1 MARLNVK
8 LRSKI
13 SGLVLVLVAL
23 DSSGLT
29 LGRVRGAAIVGQP
42 LDVTIPV
49 QLEADENLASLC
61 VEADVFHADTKQDP
75 ARVRVNVEPAQ
86 QAQTANVR
94 VVSNSFVDEPVVTV
108 YLKAGCNQKMTR
120 RYVML
125 ADFPSEATTPASPLL
140 LPQISAGAP
149 AGGPGSSAIGAAWAA
164 TTPSTGAALAE
175 MRNVGKALPLVN
187 AAVAP
192 DSTGASAAAPKAPAR
207 AKAAPAPKPAKAPK
221 AEKLPKTLVP
231 TKAASTVAAKPA
243 EKPAASP
250 TAGQS
255 RLKLDP
261 LMLLSDRVATL
272 ESAPITPTPEASKD
286 AARIQSLEDS
296 VKTLVTLA
304 SRNEASM
311 VEMRARVLKAESDHI
326 SINWIYALV
335 ALLLASLAAIAWLWS
350 RGQNNPGHAARN
362 NSGEEWWSGSRNI
375 DSAHGVGADHD
386 EDAAN
391 EAAPS
396 QISAQIP
403 LRAAPHRADLP
414 PASPR
419 VARDDLPTQV
429 DVSLLE
435 MSESGF
441 DKLMR
446 SERPRSADHY
456 SPVAASALAASLAAE
471 PAPARIIN
479 SDALFDVRQQAEFF
493 VSLGQTD
500 QAVQILEKQISD
512 DGQTSPLIYL
522 DLLRIF
528 HSLNMKTD
536 YRQFRDDFNL
546 LFNAKVPEFAGFTD
560 EGKDLEGYAP
570 VLKHITAL
578 WNTPKVLFVIEGA
591 IFRDPLDDTSKP
603 FDLSAFRDLLLL
615 HAIAQS
621 TADRDAPVSDLAPL
635 HAGGPFPKRPD
646 MLATQ
651 PGFAQISG
659 GAAAAPLDI
668 DLDLS
673 DLVNAVDP
681 TDISDLEPFE
691 FPKQTTGRPRLD
703 DELISFDLPEIP
715 AKAPVKTP
723 VPMPIP
729 KPRR

>member
-1 MARLNVK
+1 
-8 LRSKI
+8 
-13 SGLVLVLVAL
+13 
-23 DSSGLT
+23 
-29 LGRVRGAAIVGQP
+29 
-42 LDVTIPV
+42 
-49 QLEADENLASLC
+49 
-61 VEADVFHADTKQDP
+61 VFHADTKQDP

-94 VVSNSFVDEPVVTV
+94 VVSSSYVDEPVVTV

-125 ADFPSEATTPASPLL
+125 ADFPSEPAAPSLPVVI
-140 LPQISAGAP
+140 PQINTGAP
-149 AGGPGSSAIGAAWAA
+149 VTATSAVGAAWAA
-164 TTPSTGAALAE
+164 AAAPSGAPSAQARSQNKSPLPVATAAE
-175 MRNVGKALPLVN
+175 SSAAASEP
-187 AAVAP
+187 AVAP
-192 DSTGASAAAPKAPAR
+192 ISKAIPKI
-207 AKAAPAPKPAKAPK
+207 AKAPK
-221 AEKLPKTLVP
+221 APKTPTAPKVVTAPKAEKPSVAPVP
-231 TKAASTVAAKPA
+231 AKAARPTEKEKPA
-243 EKPAASP
+243 ES
-250 TAGQS
+250 TSTGQS

-261 LMLLSDRVATL
+261 LMLLSDRVAML
-272 ESAPITPTPEASKD
+272 ESTPLTPVPEPSKD

-296 VKTLVTLA
+296 VKALVTLA
-304 SRNEASM
+304 AKNEASM
-311 VEMRARVLKAESDHI
+311 ADMRARVLKAESDSI

-335 ALLLASLAAIAWLWS
+335 ALLLGCLAAMAWLWS
-350 RGQNNPGHAARN
+350 RGKNSVDSAVARSN
-362 NSGEEWWSGSRNI
+362 TGEEWWSGSRNI

-403 LRAAPHRADLP
+403 LRASTQGVNLPTAGVAPHL
-414 PASPR
+414 
-419 VARDDLPTQV
+419 ARDDLPTQV

-435 MSESGF
+435 MSDSGF

-446 SERPRSADHY
+446 SERPRGADHY
-456 SPVAASALAASLAAE
+456 SPAGDSPLAASLTAE

-479 SDALFDVRQQAEFF
+479 SDALFDLRQQAEFF

-522 DLLRIF
+522 DLLRVF

-546 LFNAKVPEFAGFTD
+546 LFNARVPEFSGFKD
-560 EGKDLEGYAP
+560 EGKDLEAYAP

-621 TADRDAPVSDLAPL
+621 TADREAPVSDLAPL
-635 HAGGPFPKRPD
+635 HTGGPFPKRPD
-646 MLATQ
+646 VLATK
-651 PGFAQISG
+651 PGFAQISA

-673 DLVNAVDP
+673 DLVDAVDP

-691 FPKQTTGRPRLD
+691 FPKQTTGRPKLD